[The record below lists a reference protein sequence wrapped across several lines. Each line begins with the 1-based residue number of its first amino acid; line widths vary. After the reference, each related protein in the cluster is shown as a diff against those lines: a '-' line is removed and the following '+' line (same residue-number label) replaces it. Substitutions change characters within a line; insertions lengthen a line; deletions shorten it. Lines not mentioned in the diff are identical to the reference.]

1 MQAEIKTR
9 LTQSMGESKKP
20 IITYKDDTNIWQHIS
35 KELTSRFPLKDIEC
49 RGIGNQKMNRVINSL
64 DIEWRPFTEEWQN
77 KNVYT
82 QLQQAPFLNLYF
94 LNCSDLEQYKT
105 SLKEKIKYWLNIIEA
120 KKNQEWMIICISGE
134 SNTKSILGIRTSI
147 YDKIKSDFNLSK
159 DRLLLVKL
167 YSEVKE
173 SDMWNS
179 VVNKIKE
186 KLLANF
192 FQKVLVLQEDIKRLD
207 SQRLLPGWNYCSF
220 FILKE
225 QLAMLYDT
233 VNLYQDALVQYDELE
248 ASFYQTLVEQGAAWF
263 KSFGGTE
270 EGDDS
275 QDFLNLKRK
284 PFREMIIQNTTS
296 IFDFRM
302 YLFARQCQLL
312 FRLDRP
318 AELCQRAKLFI
329 SSFSMTL
336 TDYKDAL
343 FPFFRESWI
352 YTTCMNIVS
361 RCEELAS
368 ISWHNNQTLMEF
380 EGASGEL
387 LHLARSQLDILGRA
401 CNYLPDTLDKPTY
414 DTNSSEK
421 TYNIEIFDK
430 ITNQHLKNLLS
441 SVESFDEIYNLI
453 TSRAIRCFESCKRQR
468 SIWLLKSDISKLHF
482 YRGHLKEASEG
493 LLPLCKL
500 YAQENWHS
508 IETNLLQM
516 LAICQKELDQTIP
529 YLETCITL
537 LSNRSYIDESTFD
550 KYTDEMITT
559 VDKIDEE
566 YEKEISSIFKYELKS
581 LIHQLRNDSGILFLI
596 NIVNPFKRAIKIK
609 NLKLELNSK
618 ENKKLIFDCDEADLE
633 TGRNAIQLKCEHP
646 ISGKYTATSIQFE
659 INKLILKN
667 AIKERSTKVYT
678 VKETSSTL
686 QIKATCVQPV
696 EYEKPSDKLLLSIYS
711 KSNTF
716 KTGTLNFSSITGMT
730 LKFPEEIT
738 YKIKKEESDE
748 PERVVTMP
756 YDDSKDYISLPEC
769 DENEIITFSVPYVSE
784 KLNISV
790 HRMTFAFDYI
800 MKNGVHRFHSLFEK
814 VKISTPFIYNNN
826 VTYSRDCTILQINF
840 FSKDQI
846 PIRIRNIELIAP
858 GYDIEEFLI
867 EKNQIIFQNQDVSL
881 VYCLRNKDNDDTE
894 VKEELEKDQL
904 SLHIDYYYLNEEI
917 EAYIS
922 ENVTA
927 KLKEFNLSDYSGFL
941 NKFLNSSYELV
952 DAVKY
957 GMYGKISLK
966 NLAENY
972 HNVESIIES
981 EESAK
986 REKINEIV
994 DEICNSEM
1002 NTDRD
1007 DNENIPLKTM
1017 IYKVKVPKAD
1027 ILLEADLEM
1036 KEDNPIIGMI
1046 CKGKLRI
1053 KQIKWETEVEELKFY
1068 YDIAIRFDN
1077 WMVSGHKKRVFNL
1090 KINEEK
1096 EFDFDFIPL
1105 KTGMLLIPTVE
1116 VNCLTEDSP
1125 TIRVIHTSDAKQ
1137 ISVIPKTQ
1145 SSTIYVNNSVFD
1157 APDKNRKPLV

>member
-64 DIEWRPFTEEWQN
+64 DIEWKPFTEEWQN

-94 LNCSDLEQYKT
+94 LNCSDLEQYKNT
-105 SLKEKIKYWLNIIEA
+105 LKDKIKYWLNIIES

-159 DRLLLVKL
+159 DRLMLVKL

-173 SDMWNS
+173 GDMWTA

-186 KLLANF
+186 KLLSCF
-192 FQKVLVLQEDIKRLD
+192 FQQVLTLQEDIKRLD

-225 QLAMLYDT
+225 QLALLYDT

-275 QDFLNLKRK
+275 LDFLNLKRK
-284 PFREMIIQNTTS
+284 PFREMIIQNTTT

-312 FRLDRP
+312 FRLDKP
-318 AELCQRAKLFI
+318 TELCQRAKLFI

-336 TDYKDAL
+336 TDYKGVL
-343 FPFFRESWI
+343 FPYFRESWI

-368 ISWHNNQTLMEF
+368 ISWHNNQTLKEF

-401 CNYLPDTLDKPTY
+401 CNYLPDNLDKPTY
-414 DTNSSEK
+414 DPENTEK
-421 TYNIEIFDK
+421 TYNTEIFDK

-453 TSRAIRCFESCKRQR
+453 TSRAIHCFEGCLRQR
-468 SIWLLKSDISKLHF
+468 SIWLLKSDIAKLHF
-482 YRGHLKEASEG
+482 YRGRLQEASEG

-500 YAQENWHS
+500 YAQESWHS

-516 LAICQKELDQTIP
+516 LAICQKQLNQSIP

-537 LSNRSYIDESTFD
+537 LANRSYIDEETFD
-550 KYTDEMITT
+550 KYTEEMIET
-559 VDKIDEE
+559 VNKIDEE

-581 LIHQLRNDSGILFLI
+581 LVHQLKNDSGILFEVCI
-596 NIVNPFKRAIKIK
+596 INPFKKAIKIK
-609 NLKLELNSK
+609 NLNLELVSK
-618 ENKKLIFDCDEADLE
+618 ENNKLIFDCEEADLE
-633 TGRNAIQLKCEHP
+633 PGRNTIQLKCEHP
-646 ISGKYTATSIQFE
+646 ISGKYSAVAIQFS
-659 INKLILKN
+659 INRFILKS
-667 AIKERSTKVYT
+667 AIKERSTKIYT

-686 QIKATCVQPV
+686 QIKASCVQPV
-696 EYEKPSDKLLLSIYS
+696 EYEKPSNKLLLSIYS
-711 KSNTF
+711 KSNSISN
-716 KTGTLNFSSITGMT
+716 GTLNITSITGIT
-730 LKFPEEIT
+730 LKYPEEII

-748 PERVVTMP
+748 DERTVTIA
-756 YDDSKDYISLPEC
+756 YDSNNDYISLPEC
-769 DENEIITFSVPYVSE
+769 DENEVIKFEVPYVSE
-784 KLNISV
+784 KLNISI

-826 VTYSRDCTILQINF
+826 VTYSHDCTILQINF
-840 FSKDQI
+840 FSKDQV
-846 PIRIRNIELIAP
+846 PIRIRKIELIAP
-858 GYDIEEFLI
+858 GYEVEEFLI
-867 EKNQIIFQNQDVSL
+867 EKQQIIFQNQDVSL
-881 VYCLRNKDNDDTE
+881 VYCLRNKDNDNT
-894 VKEELEKDQL
+894 KIEEFEKDEL
-904 SLHIDYYYLNEEI
+904 GLYIDYYYLNEEI
-917 EAYIS
+917 EAYIT

-927 KLKEFNLSDYSGFL
+927 KLKEKNLSEYSGFL

-952 DAVKY
+952 DSVKY
-957 GMYGKISLK
+957 GMYGKISLN

-972 HNVESIIES
+972 HNVEAIIES
-981 EESAK
+981 EESTAMK
-986 REKINEIV
+986 EKIDEVV
-994 DEICNSEM
+994 DEVCKGEI
-1002 NTDRD
+1002 TTA
-1007 DNENIPLKTM
+1007 DNENSRIPLKTM
-1017 IYKVKVPKAD
+1017 IYKVKVPKSD

-1036 KEDNPIIGMI
+1036 NQGNPIIGMI
-1046 CKGKLRI
+1046 CKGKLKI
-1053 KQIKWETEVEELKFY
+1053 KQVKWNSDVDELKFY

-1090 KINEEK
+1090 KSNEEK
-1096 EFDFDFIPL
+1096 EFTFDFIPL

-1116 VNCLTEDSP
+1116 VNCITTDSP

-1157 APDKNRKPLV
+1157 APDKNRRSYA